1 MTLNKPLIIY
11 TLIAILIVNTIFLYP
26 SLLLWEPILT
36 IMALLT
42 IGVMYLASCSQSN
55 LEQPNIFKMLGIAIA
70 LVLVIIS
77 LITRFTEN
85 LPDDGLLWRWL
96 NTIMYIILLLLT
108 LLLNCKEK
116 RIVKKE
122 ITSEEKKEEKT
133 NISETKTTEEK
144 SKTSKRLS
152 DRDMIAC
159 NLDYELE
166 YVLRKFAKRAT
177 KKNLEQI
184 RTYCKDFKK
193 KYGTHDRKKF
203 YVYLKSNNRLK
214 KLENVK

>member
-42 IGVMYLASCSQSN
+42 IGVMYLASCSQTD

-70 LVLVIIS
+70 LILVVIS

-108 LLLNCKEK
+108 ILLSCEKK
-116 RIVKKE
+116 RIIKKE
-122 ITSEEKKEEKT
+122 MTSEDKKEEKKNVSKVEAT
-133 NISETKTTEEK
+133 QEK
-144 SKTSKRLS
+144 PKSSKRLS